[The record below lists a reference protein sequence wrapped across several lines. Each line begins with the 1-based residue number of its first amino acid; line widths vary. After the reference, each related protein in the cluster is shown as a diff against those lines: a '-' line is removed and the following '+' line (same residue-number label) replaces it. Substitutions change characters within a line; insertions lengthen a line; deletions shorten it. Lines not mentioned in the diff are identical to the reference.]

1 MPLPPWEEYDEEGD
15 IGSESTDTTP
25 TPAEPTSATDP
36 VDTVLPQ
43 GEAGGSSEV
52 FPDNI
57 LRSRDRKKKQ
67 RLRAQYS
74 AIREEAQLAGVIPTT
89 PEGAVRNEVVDPKTQ
104 SEQVFPSLVSGAIR
118 RGWAVPEEKKPVLV
132 DEMIA
137 VVEDVEQ
144 SSKTRIA
151 AFNALRLADTTQY
164 ERDHPEEAGKA
175 KGGGGSVSVQANIQ
189 AVAVI
194 RQMVEAGE
202 VGHIG
207 AVSKLPL
214 PPLEPPPLPALEAA
228 PEES

>member
-1 MPLPPWEEYDEEGD
+1 MPVPPWEDNESN
-15 IGSESTDTTP
+15 GSDKTP
-25 TPAEPTSATDP
+25 TEPTSATDYIEA
-36 VDTVLPQ
+36 VIPQ
-43 GEAGGSSEV
+43 GEVGDSEEV
-52 FPDNI
+52 EGKSKHP
-57 LRSRDRKKKQ
+57 SRDRKKKQ
-67 RLRAQYS
+67 RLRAAYS

-89 PEGAVRNEVVDPKTQ
+89 PEGGVRNEVVDPKTQ

-118 RGWAVPEEKKPVLV
+118 RGWAVPEEKKPGLV

-137 VVEDVEQ
+137 VVENDDE

-175 KGGGGSVSVQANIQ
+175 KGGGLGSVSVQANIQ

-207 AVSKLPL
+207 NAISKLPL
-214 PPLEPPPLPALEAA
+214 PPPLEPPAVEVPR